1 MSKFFEIIE
10 KIKLLQIIRQAL
22 VMIVPILLV
31 GSFAL
36 ILETLPINSYQ
47 QFINNFLDGFIKQ
60 LLQTV
65 YNATFGVLAIYTT
78 ISISLS
84 LTNIESASNVKN
96 YSLVFISLIV
106 FIIFSGGLD
115 FKKFDLSNIG
125 EDGVFVAVFLT
136 IITSYFYIY
145 INKNSIFWIW
155 KFIILGRA

>member
-106 FIIFSGGLD
+106 FIIFLAKAS
-115 FKKFDLSNIG
+115 KS
-125 EDGVFVAVFLT
+125 
-136 IITSYFYIY
+136 
-145 INKNSIFWIW
+145 
-155 KFIILGRA
+155 